1 MNVNMGEPDKSAGP
15 GDRGVALGIMGRA
28 DPAAPNA
35 AERRPCSVYSAAI
48 LASAGRIRRMRRDE
62 AFGAS
67 ARPHSR

>member
-1 MNVNMGEPDKSAGP
+1 MNVNMGEPGESAGP
-15 GDRGVALGIMGRA
+15 GDRGVALGIVGPE
-28 DPAAPNA
+28 DLAAPNA

-48 LASAGRIRRMRRDE
+48 LTYAGRIRPMRRDA